1 VGNVK
6 ICLIGAG
13 RIGAVHAKAVATQE
27 QATLYSVVDFNPHA
41 AQQLSDKYNAKNQ
54 TLDQAFDDNTID
66 AFIIAS
72 STATHADLIEKC
84 AQVGKPIFCE
94 KPIDLSLERAL
105 SCAKAVKES
114 GIVCMLGFNRR
125 FDPHMAS
132 LKSQIDAKII
142 GSIQSL
148 LITSHDPEPP
158 SMEYIASSGGL
169 FHDMMIHDFDMAC
182 WILNDTPVSI
192 YVAANA
198 ANDDIANQ
206 GDVDTASVI
215 MNMNKGAI
223 VTIINGRQASFGY
236 DQRIEAFG
244 ETGMLQVKNSLEN
257 NVVLSNSMGINQA
270 KSKHFFLERY
280 EKAFRNELLHFIK
293 SLQSGTKPSV
303 DISDGVLALKIA
315 EAAKQSLQSGNSVNL

>member
-1 VGNVK
+1 MK
-6 ICLIGAG
+6 ICMIGAG
-13 RIGAVHAKAVATQE
+13 RIGTVHAIAIASDAT
-27 QATLYSVVDFNPHA
+27 AILHSVVDFHQESA
-41 AQQLSDKYNAKNQ
+41 EKLAQKYNAI
-54 TLDQAFDDNTID
+54 TLNLDEAFNNGEID

-72 STATHADLIEKC
+72 STSTHADLIERC
-84 AQVGKPIFCE
+84 AKVGKPVFCE
-94 KPIDLSLERAL
+94 KPIDLSLDRAL
-105 SCAKAVKES
+105 SCAKAVEES
-114 GIVCMLGFNRR
+114 GIICMLGFNRR

-132 LKSQIDAKII
+132 LKSKVDANAI

-158 SMEYIASSGGL
+158 SMDYIAGSGGL

-182 WILNDTPVSI
+182 WILNDTPRSI
-192 YVAANA
+192 YVSANA
-198 ANDDIANQ
+198 ANDDIAKQ

-244 ETGMLQVKNSLEN
+244 ETGMLQVKNALED

-270 KSKHFFLERY
+270 KSQHFFLERY
-280 EKAFRNELLHFIK
+280 EKAFHNELIHFMK
-293 SLQSGTKPSV
+293 SFQSGSQPSV
-303 DISDGVLALKIA
+303 NISDGVLALKIA
-315 EAAKQSLQSGNSVNL
+315 EAAKESLQSGNSINL

>member
-1 VGNVK
+1 M
-6 ICLIGAG
+6 IGAG
-13 RIGAVHAKAVATQE
+13 RIGTVHAIAIASD
-27 QATLYSVVDFNPHA
+27 ANAILHSVVDFHQESA
-41 AQQLSDKYNAKNQ
+41 EKLAQKYNAI
-54 TLDQAFDDNTID
+54 TLNLDEAFNNDEID

-72 STATHADLIEKC
+72 STSTHADLIERC
-84 AQVGKPIFCE
+84 AEVGKPVFCE
-94 KPIDLSLERAL
+94 KPIDLSLDRAL
-105 SCAKAVKES
+105 SCAKAVEES
-114 GIVCMLGFNRR
+114 GIICMLGFNRR

-132 LKSQIDAKII
+132 LKSKVDANAI

-158 SMEYIASSGGL
+158 SMDYIAGSGGL

-182 WILNDTPVSI
+182 WILNDTPRSI
-192 YVAANA
+192 YVSANA
-198 ANDDIANQ
+198 ANDDIAKQ

-244 ETGMLQVKNSLEN
+244 ETGMLQVKNALED

-270 KSKHFFLERY
+270 KSQHFFLERY
-280 EKAFRNELLHFIK
+280 EKAFHNELIHFMK
-293 SLQSGTKPSV
+293 SFQSGSQPSV
-303 DISDGVLALKIA
+303 NISDGVLALKIA
-315 EAAKQSLQSGNSVNL
+315 EAAKESLQSGNSINL

>member
-1 VGNVK
+1 MK
-6 ICLIGAG
+6 ICMIGAG
-13 RIGAVHAKAVATQE
+13 RIGTVHAIAIASDAT
-27 QATLYSVVDFNPHA
+27 AILHSVVDFHQESA
-41 AQQLSDKYNAKNQ
+41 EKLAQKYNAI
-54 TLDQAFDDNTID
+54 TLNLDEAFNNGEID

-72 STATHADLIEKC
+72 STSTHADLIERC
-84 AQVGKPIFCE
+84 AEVGKPVFCE
-94 KPIDLSLERAL
+94 KPIDLSLDRAL
-105 SCAKAVKES
+105 SCAKAVEES
-114 GIVCMLGFNRR
+114 GIICMLGFNRR

-132 LKSQIDAKII
+132 LKSKVDANAI

-158 SMEYIASSGGL
+158 SMDYIAGSGGL

-182 WILNDTPVSI
+182 WILNDTPRSI
-192 YVAANA
+192 YVSANA
-198 ANDDIANQ
+198 ANDDIAKQ

-244 ETGMLQVKNSLEN
+244 ETGMLQVKNALED

-270 KSKHFFLERY
+270 KSQHFFLERY
-280 EKAFRNELLHFIK
+280 EKAFHNELIHFMK
-293 SLQSGTKPSV
+293 SFQSGSQPSV
-303 DISDGVLALKIA
+303 NISDGVLALKIA
-315 EAAKQSLQSGNSVNL
+315 EAAKESLQSGNSINL

>member
-1 VGNVK
+1 MK
-6 ICLIGAG
+6 ICMIGAG
-13 RIGAVHAKAVATQE
+13 RIGTVHAIAIASDAT
-27 QATLYSVVDFNPHA
+27 AILHSVVDFHQESA
-41 AQQLSDKYNAKNQ
+41 EKLAQKYNAI
-54 TLDQAFDDNTID
+54 TLNLDEAFNNGEID

-72 STATHADLIEKC
+72 STSTHADLIERC
-84 AQVGKPIFCE
+84 AKVGKPVFCE
-94 KPIDLSLERAL
+94 KPIDLSLDRAL
-105 SCAKAVKES
+105 SCAKAVEES
-114 GIVCMLGFNRR
+114 GIICMLGFNRR

-132 LKSQIDAKII
+132 LKSKVDANAI

-158 SMEYIASSGGL
+158 SMDYIAGSGGL

-182 WILNDTPVSI
+182 WILNDTPRSI
-192 YVAANA
+192 YVSANA
-198 ANDDIANQ
+198 ANDDIAKQ

-244 ETGMLQVKNSLEN
+244 ETGMLQVKNALED

-270 KSKHFFLERY
+270 KSQHFFLERY
-280 EKAFRNELLHFIK
+280 EKAFHNELIHFMK
-293 SLQSGTKPSV
+293 SFQSGTQPSV
-303 DISDGVLALKIA
+303 NISDGVLALKIA
-315 EAAKQSLQSGNSVNL
+315 EAAKESLQSGNSINL

>member
-1 VGNVK
+1 MK

-13 RIGAVHAKAVATQE
+13 RIGAVHAIAIASDE
-27 QATLYSVVDFNPHA
+27 NANLHSVVDFHQESAEKLAN
-41 AQQLSDKYNAKNQ
+41 KYNAI
-54 TLDQAFDDNTID
+54 TLSMDEAFENNEID

-72 STATHADLIEKC
+72 STSTHADLIEKC
-84 AQVGKPIFCE
+84 AKVGKPVFCE
-94 KPIDLSLERAL
+94 KPIDLSLDRAL
-105 SCAKAVKES
+105 ACAKAVEES

-132 LKSQIDAKII
+132 LKNKVDANVI
-142 GSIQSL
+142 GLIQSL
-148 LITSHDPEPP
+148 IITSHDPEPP
-158 SMEYIASSGGL
+158 SMDYIAGSGGL

-182 WILNDTPVSI
+182 WILNDTPRSI
-192 YVAANA
+192 YVSANA
-198 ANDDIANQ
+198 ANDDIAKQ

-244 ETGMLQVKNSLEN
+244 ETGMLQVKNALED

-270 KSKHFFLERY
+270 KSQHFFLERY
-280 EKAFRNELLHFIK
+280 EKAFHNELIHFMK
-293 SLQSGTKPSV
+293 SFQSGTQPSV
-303 DISDGVLALKIA
+303 NISDGVLALKIA
-315 EAAKQSLQSGNSVNL
+315 EAAKESLQSGNSINL

>member
-1 VGNVK
+1 MK

-13 RIGAVHAKAVATQE
+13 RIGAVHAIAIASDENAK
-27 QATLYSVVDFNPHA
+27 LYSVVDFHQKA
-41 AQQLSDKYNAKNQ
+41 AEKLANKYNAI
-54 TLDQAFDDNTID
+54 TLSIDEAFENNEID

-72 STATHADLIEKC
+72 STSTHADLIEKC
-84 AQVGKPIFCE
+84 AKVGKPVFCE
-94 KPIDLSLERAL
+94 KPIDLSLSRAL
-105 SCAKAVKES
+105 SCAKAVEES

-132 LKSQIDAKII
+132 LKNKVDANAI

-148 LITSHDPEPP
+148 IITSHDPEPP
-158 SMEYIASSGGL
+158 SMDYVAGSGGL

-182 WILNDTPVSI
+182 WILNDTPSSI

-198 ANDDIANQ
+198 VNDDIASQ
-206 GDVDTASVI
+206 ADVDTASVI

-244 ETGMLQVKNSLEN
+244 ETGMLQVKNALED

-270 KSKHFFLERY
+270 KSQHFFLERY
-280 EKAFRNELLHFIK
+280 EKAFHNELIHFMK
-293 SLQSGTKPSV
+293 SFQSGSQPSV
-303 DISDGVLALKIA
+303 NISDGVLALKIA
-315 EAAKQSLQSGNSVNL
+315 EAAKESLQSGNSINL

>member
-1 VGNVK
+1 MK

-13 RIGAVHAKAVATQE
+13 RIGTVHAIAIASDSN
-27 QATLYSVVDFNPHA
+27 AILHSVVDFHQKSA
-41 AQQLSDKYNAKNQ
+41 EELAQKYNTI
-54 TLDQAFDDNTID
+54 TLSLDEAFNNSEID

-84 AQVGKPIFCE
+84 AKAGKPVFCE
-94 KPIDLSLERAL
+94 KPIDLSLDRAL
-105 SCAKAVKES
+105 ACAKAVEES

-132 LKSQIDAKII
+132 LKSKVDANVI
-142 GSIQSL
+142 GLIQSL
-148 LITSHDPEPP
+148 IITSHDPEPP
-158 SMEYIASSGGL
+158 SMDYISSSGGL

-182 WILNDTPVSI
+182 WILDDTPRSI

-198 ANDDIANQ
+198 ANNDIANQ

-244 ETGMLQVKNSLEN
+244 ETGMLQVKNVLEDT
-257 NVVLSNSMGINQA
+257 VMLSNSTGVIQA
-270 KSKHFFLERY
+270 KSQYFFLERY
-280 EKAFRNELLHFIK
+280 EKAFHNELVHFMK
-293 SLQSGTKPSV
+293 SFQSGIQPSV

-315 EAAKQSLQSGNSVNL
+315 EAAKESLQSGNSINL

>member
-1 VGNVK
+1 MK

-84 AQVGKPIFCE
+84 AQVGKPVFCE

>member
-1 VGNVK
+1 MK

-13 RIGAVHAKAVATQE
+13 RIGAVHAIAIASDE
-27 QATLYSVVDFNPHA
+27 NANLHSVVDFHQESAEKLAN
-41 AQQLSDKYNAKNQ
+41 KYNAI
-54 TLDQAFDDNTID
+54 TLSMDEAFENNEID

-72 STATHADLIEKC
+72 STSTHADLIEKC
-84 AQVGKPIFCE
+84 AKVGKPVFCE
-94 KPIDLSLERAL
+94 KPIDLSLDRAL
-105 SCAKAVKES
+105 ACAKAVEES

-132 LKSQIDAKII
+132 LKNKVDANVI
-142 GSIQSL
+142 GLIQSL
-148 LITSHDPEPP
+148 IITSHDPEPP
-158 SMEYIASSGGL
+158 SMDYIAGSGGL

-182 WILNDTPVSI
+182 WILNDTPSSI

-198 ANDDIANQ
+198 VNEEIESQ

-244 ETGMLQVKNSLEN
+244 ETGMLQVKNVLEDS
-257 NVVLSNSMGINQA
+257 VILSNSSGIKQTKNQ
-270 KSKHFFLERY
+270 HIFLERY
-280 EKAFRNELLHFIK
+280 GKAIHNEQVHFMESI
-293 SLQSGTKPSV
+293 QSGTQPSV
-303 DISDGVLALKIA
+303 NISDGVLALKIA
-315 EAAKQSLQSGNSVNL
+315 EAAKESLQSGNSINL